1 MKNLYLLKRGGIFLL
16 AAVMTITYIPI
27 FGSDPAFASDD
38 KYVEQEEVVD
48 VLSEKQ
54 KKAEKDKVEAK
65 AMAEMGVTDDG
76 SAAAD
81 AAGDEVAA
89 LNESAPPQQ
98 QAADLNT
105 APVTNE
111 QRSISDALIGSASA
125 DGEACL
131 QGTDLPDKE
140 NFTLTV
146 FDIFTNG
153 DVEIDAAV
161 NESGWTFSRMCI
173 DDPDDTIP
181 GTDINGLR
189 SFHVEFNLEDY
200 DVGYHTFI
208 LRFSYNGQEV
218 DDYYYW
224 ERLPRHLY
232 DGEVP
237 SIQHSDFATGKS
249 YFKYYND
256 GNYCYEDDSCG
267 VIIEYKK
274 GNGEWKH
281 GSGPVDVFCE
291 KKQSGLSAATAY
303 KVRASFCKA
312 AYYDL
317 DGNTYLFTGPTSDPL
332 TIKTAYSKP
341 PVKAVKISKVKV
353 KCKKYRYWTGKIR
366 QRWLV
371 DARTGRKI
379 RLIKQWKI
387 YRTVR
392 YYSTR
397 YKVTVK
403 FKKKPGIAGIQL
415 RTSHGYTVWLGGN
428 KTAYSKT
435 FTVSGKK
442 KGKRLTVKVR
452 ALMSK
457 KYSSWSGNYKKRVKI
472 R

>member
-1 MKNLYLLKRGGIFLL
+1 M
-16 AAVMTITYIPI
+16 
-27 FGSDPAFASDD
+27 
-38 KYVEQEEVVD
+38 
-48 VLSEKQ
+48 
-54 KKAEKDKVEAK
+54 
-65 AMAEMGVTDDG
+65 
-76 SAAAD
+76 
-81 AAGDEVAA
+81 
-89 LNESAPPQQ
+89 
-98 QAADLNT
+98 
-105 APVTNE
+105 
-111 QRSISDALIGSASA
+111 
-125 DGEACL
+125 
-131 QGTDLPDKE
+131 
-140 NFTLTV
+140 
-146 FDIFTNG
+146 
-153 DVEIDAAV
+153 
-161 NESGWTFSRMCI
+161 
-173 DDPDDTIP
+173 
-181 GTDINGLR
+181 
-189 SFHVEFNLEDY
+189 
-200 DVGYHTFI
+200 
-208 LRFSYNGQEV
+208 RFCYNGQEV
-218 DDYYYW
+218 DYYYYW
-224 ERLPRHLY
+224 DYMPRHLY

-256 GNYCYEDDSCG
+256 GNYCSEDDSCG
-267 VIIEYKK
+267 VLIEYKK

-291 KKQSGLSAATAY
+291 NKQSGLSAATAY